1 MNFAEILAYMKQGG
15 KVKRPHWGG
24 YWEMQK
30 GYPDGIP
37 CNKQTADAWGMEEG
51 ELFKCEPY
59 MQINTVRGSH
69 SMWVPSITD
78 LFAADWVVKKEEER

>member
-1 MNFAEILAYMKQGG
+1 
-15 KVKRPHWGG
+15 
-24 YWEMQK
+24 
-30 GYPDGIP
+30 
-37 CNKQTADAWGMEEG
+37 MEEG